1 MERVEK
7 KRKPLS
13 STSCIDFHASHLF
26 LKLHKHTIQPVDR
39 NPSNNSAR
47 NRRHAFPSRDTHTYV
62 NNNLHQSQ
70 VQRVVVS
77 WRSLGARVL
86 VPVRVQGFE
95 ERLSSGNGSMQRDF
109 HESRRGR
116 GEQREFHE
124 SPCGH
129 RRVAD
134 MGYDDGR

>member
-1 MERVEK
+1 M
-7 KRKPLS
+7 
-13 STSCIDFHASHLF
+13 
-26 LKLHKHTIQPVDR
+26 
-39 NPSNNSAR
+39 
-47 NRRHAFPSRDTHTYV
+47 
-62 NNNLHQSQ
+62 
-70 VQRVVVS
+70 
-77 WRSLGARVL
+77 L

-109 HESRRGR
+109 HEPRRGR